1 MTCKLAND
9 QGSRI
14 SCLSMA
20 APNMVFSQFISMV
33 KSWIPWRSEPANVS
47 RDFWMPDDSCR
58 VCYEC
63 DAQFTV
69 FNRKHHCRLCGRV
82 FCAKCTENSIPA
94 PSGDPR
100 IDREERERIR
110 VCNFCYKQH
119 EQGIAATLDNGIPTA
134 NIDLS
139 TSPSETSFVSFKS
152 CGTGNSSSFTLNSI
166 PYSPG
171 PYQRL
176 QNSSG
181 PSLCQSSLM
190 ETSTE
195 KHSKYASWRT
205 NDFVAD
211 TEDPCPNHYE
221 ISTTRL
227 ISLLCFMLD
236 SLGHYACLKPLF
248 HILPLSV

>member
-1 MTCKLAND
+1 
-9 QGSRI
+9 
-14 SCLSMA
+14 
-20 APNMVFSQFISMV
+20 
-33 KSWIPWRSEPANVS
+33 
-47 RDFWMPDDSCR
+47 MPDDSCR

-82 FCAKCTENSIPA
+82 FCAKCTENSIPP
-94 PSGDPR
+94 PS
-100 IDREERERIR
+100 IDRVERERIR

-119 EQGIAATLDNGIPTA
+119 EQGIASTHENGTQIA
-134 NIDLS
+134 NLDLS
-139 TSPSETSFVSFKS
+139 TSPSETSFTSFKS
-152 CGTGNSSSFTLNSI
+152 CGTGNSSSFTLNSV
-166 PYSPG
+166 PYSTG

-181 PSLCQSSLM
+181 LSPCQSSLM
-190 ETSTE
+190 GTSTE

-211 TEDPCPNHYE
+211 IADSSPNHYE

-227 ISLLCFMLD
+227 ISLLCFMLESVGHCAFIKSYICLH
-236 SLGHYACLKPLF
+236 SLFYMISLH
-248 HILPLSV
+248 SS